1 MESKRIR
8 VAIAGYGNL
17 GKGIESQLSKNQDM
31 ELVCIFTRRDAE
43 TLKTNSKVPI
53 VKIEDIAHWKDK
65 IDIVFLCGGSAKDL
79 PIQGPQFA
87 SLFNTVCS
95 FDTHAQALEYSK
107 KMSEATSLG
116 DTIAMTSI
124 GWDPGLFSHIRL
136 LIKSILPDV
145 QIYTFWGKGI
155 SQGHSDAIRKIN
167 GVKDARQ
174 YTIPHET
181 AIKKVSNGETP
192 QFSKREMH
200 KRECYVVVEDGA
212 DTGRIE
218 NEIKN
223 MPNYFA
229 EYDTVVNFISEKEL
243 LEKHSKLPHG
253 GTVIGIGETS
263 KGIKQVIK
271 FSLNLDSNP
280 EFTSAVLIAYGR
292 ATYRMWRNGERGYK
306 NFSDVPIKYLSTMDY
321 NDIIRNVL

>member
-1 MESKRIR
+1 MNNKKIR
-8 VAIAGYGNL
+8 VAIVGYGNL

-53 VKIEDIAHWKDK
+53 VKVEDIAHWKDK

-95 FDTHAQALEYSK
+95 FDTHARALEYSK

-136 LIKSILPDV
+136 LIKSILPDA

-167 GVKDARQ
+167 GVKDAIQ
-174 YTIPHET
+174 YTIPLET
-181 AIKKVSNGETP
+181 AIKKVSNGETS

-253 GTVIGIGETS
+253 GILIGIGETS

-306 NFSDVPIKYLSTMDY
+306 NFSDVPLKYLSTMDY